1 MPKTCG
7 AWDMGQDGKHNG
19 YNLVVCDCYLKAL
32 FKTCIYSIIICM
44 NKTIFVMWADF
55 CSKESLK
62 QNVADF
68 SFSIQSPLN
77 MLHKSNIIV
86 LKCWFLPSD

>member
-19 YNLVVCDCYLKAL
+19 YNLVVCDCCLKAP

-44 NKTIFVMWADF
+44 NKNIFVM
-55 CSKESLK
+55 
-62 QNVADF
+62 
-68 SFSIQSPLN
+68 
-77 MLHKSNIIV
+77 
-86 LKCWFLPSD
+86 